1 MATEFKIDGLA
12 ELDKELKQFPMR
24 VQKNVLRGAVR
35 AGSGVIVKE
44 ARRLAPKETG
54 DLRRSIKARN
64 PRIKDKLV
72 IGGLRAGGGDAFY
85 AKMIEFG
92 TQSYTI
98 KNYRRKRLYRNEIR
112 QGIKKVDARRKALTI
127 DGGLFA
133 KADHPG
139 IRPQP
144 FMRTAMD
151 LTTKDALHK
160 VAQYIRERMQKE
172 RLKNAS

>member
-54 DLRRSIKARN
+54 DLRRSINTRN
-64 PRIKDKLV
+64 PRIEGKLV
-72 IGGLRAGGGDAFY
+72 IGGLRAGGKQKGKPNVFY
-85 AKMIEFG
+85 AQMIEFG
-92 TQSYTI
+92 TKAHVI
-98 KNYRRKRLYRNEIR
+98 KPHKKR
-112 QGIKKVDARRKALTI
+112 GKKAITFDNGVFSSAN
-127 DGGLFA
+127 
-133 KADHPG
+133 HPG

-151 LTTKDALHK
+151 LTTQDALHK

-172 RLKNAS
+172 RLKNAG

>member
-85 AKMIEFG
+85 AHMIEFG
-92 TQSYTI
+92 TKAYTI
-98 KNYRRKRLYRNEIR
+98 KPN
-112 QGIKKVDARRKALTI
+112 KKLGKKAITF
-127 DGGLFA
+127 DNGVFSSA
-133 KADHPG
+133 NHPG

-151 LTTKDALHK
+151 LTTQDALHK

-172 RLKNAS
+172 RLKNAR